1 MIRQPAVAGT
11 FYPHDAAALLRA
23 VESQLAEAEQRAGE
37 DAAALRPRALIV
49 PHAGFVYSGPVAASA
64 YVLLRPLADSIERV
78 VLLGPSHRVFVEG
91 LATSSAECFV
101 TPLGEI
107 PLDRAAIDRAL
118 ALPQTCVL
126 DEAHAHE
133 HSLEVQ
139 LPFLQ
144 AVLGSFALV
153 PFAVGDA
160 STDDVRA
167 VLALFFDDPGTMT
180 VISSDLSH
188 FYDYAT
194 ARRLDAETT
203 RVIESLQPERLDHDS
218 ACGRV
223 PVRGMLAL
231 AKQHGLRAR
240 TLDVRNSG
248 DTAGPRDEVVGYGAW
263 AFV

>member
-11 FYPHDAAALLRA
+11 FYPNDAAALLQA
-23 VESQLAEAEQRAGE
+23 VESQLATAEQQAGR

-64 YVLLRPLADSIERV
+64 YVLLRPLAESIERV

-118 ALPQTCVL
+118 ALPQTSVL

-144 AVLGSFALV
+144 TVLGKFSLV

-203 RVIESLQPERLDHDS
+203 RAIESLQPERLDHES
-218 ACGRV
+218 ACGRI

-231 AKQHGLRAR
+231 AKQYGLRAR